1 VTKRLTQQEFLEE
14 FEWTRCRH
22 GGLISVASTIFNSK
36 PAAIARRLERLRAKG
51 VQVDFTDDSKRVKR

>member
-51 VQVDFTDDSKRVKR
+51 VQVDFTDDSRRGVK

>member
-1 VTKRLTQQEFLEE
+1 MSKRLTQQEFLEE

-51 VQVDFTDDSKRVKR
+51 VQVDFTDDSRRGVK